1 MAEAFRTLPLRQN
14 LQSAC
19 CRTGWFR
26 TDFYLQSRSI
36 LSKVR
41 LHDEVIIA
49 DRCPNSLGR
58 VPHTFALFA
67 NVWEI
72 MDQLEATSPGAPA
85 KRSRDTR
92 NRKSG
97 CPVLAFFWLRAGQ
110 SRRPVSPITDSRL
123 PAAILFL

>member
-49 DRCPNSLGR
+49 DRCPNSLGIR
-58 VPHTFALFA
+58 FVCSGAESDGAYKPNAKRIRTTVSDDNFVMETVVLILLALG
-67 NVWEI
+67 
-72 MDQLEATSPGAPA
+72 LYAPA
-85 KRSRDTR
+85 QNQTVPKT
-92 NRKSG
+92 
-97 CPVLAFFWLRAGQ
+97 
-110 SRRPVSPITDSRL
+110 
-123 PAAILFL
+123 

>member
-49 DRCPNSLGR
+49 DRCPNSLGIR
-58 VPHTFALFA
+58 FVCSGAESDGAKNRGPATNRSATEPRHYLFPR
-67 NVWEI
+67 
-72 MDQLEATSPGAPA
+72 LEWRRNAPA
-85 KRSRDTR
+85 TR
-92 NRKSG
+92 PDASG
-97 CPVLAFFWLRAGQ
+97 PRYAG
-110 SRRPVSPITDSRL
+110 
-123 PAAILFL
+123 